1 MSQSFDFRVAILTY
15 FGFLVALTMHEA
27 AHAFMAKFLGDR
39 SAETSHR
46 ATINPLPHIDPWGT
60 LIFPAIMILSP
71 MSLPIVFGW
80 AKPTNFDPN
89 YFKKMKRDIN
99 LVSLAGPGA
108 NFLIAIL
115 CGVAI
120 KLLGSNISIFQLRG
134 FDVASDPAGALL
146 GFTAIS
152 NVVIGILNFLPF
164 PGSDGWRILLNSV
177 SYNLAQK
184 LNQSAF
190 MVSMGMLL
198 LLFLGVFNPII
209 GGCLYLYGM
218 VFGLI

>member
-1 MSQSFDFRVAILTY
+1 MPHTFDFRVALLTY

-39 SAETSHR
+39 SAETAHR
-46 ATINPLPHIDPWGT
+46 ATINPVPHIDLWGT
-60 LIFPAIMILSP
+60 LIFPGIMILSP
-71 MSLPIVFGW
+71 MSLPVVFGW

-89 YFKKMKRDIN
+89 YFKNMKRGIN
-99 LVSLAGPGA
+99 FVSLAGPGA

-120 KLLGSNISIFQLRG
+120 RIMGTNISIFELRG
-134 FDVASDPAGALL
+134 FDVVADPISALL

-152 NVVIGILNFLPF
+152 NVVIGVLNFLPF

-177 SYNLAQK
+177 NYNLAQK

-218 VFGLI
+218 IFGLI